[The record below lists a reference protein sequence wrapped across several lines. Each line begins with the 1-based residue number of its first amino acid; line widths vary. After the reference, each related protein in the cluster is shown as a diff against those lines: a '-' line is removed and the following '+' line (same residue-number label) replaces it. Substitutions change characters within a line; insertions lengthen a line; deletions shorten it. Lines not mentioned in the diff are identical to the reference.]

1 MKSVSKNKFLV
12 LFSTLLLTALVLG
25 SFVKKSDEVEVIM
38 ITSKGELILKL
49 YNQTPIHRDNFVN
62 LINNQFYNG
71 ISFHR
76 VIKNFMAQAGDP
88 NSRDPEYTG
97 SLGNNSEGETLPAEI
112 YPSLFHKKGALAAAR
127 MGDQVNPEKRSSGS
141 QFYIVQGK
149 KYNRNQ
155 LTQMEAR
162 INQQLEGNLVGIFLK
177 DSSNREYMNRVKVCQ
192 QNGWMDSLNVV
203 IGEIKNM
210 VLKDVDKFTFSEEQL
225 KAYETVGGTPFLDN
239 GYTVFGEVVS
249 GIDIID
255 SICTTPTLP
264 GDKPQEPIIIL
275 SVKINS

>member
-49 YNQTPIHRDNFVN
+49 YNQTPIHRDNFLK

-177 DSSNREYMNRVKVCQ
+177 DSSNRGYMNRVKVCQ

-203 IGEIKNM
+203 ISEIKNL

-255 SICTTPTLP
+255 SICTSPTLP
-264 GDKPQEPIIIL
+264 GDKPKEPIIIL